1 MISSAALRTEEITL
15 KKGTSTLVGLLI
27 VMIVA
32 CVYSTVKNGI
42 DFMIF
47 LPLFFF
53 PMILLNIFKIRKLTK
68 EIKTRK

>member
-1 MISSAALRTEEITL
+1 MKSITELRTEEKTL
-15 KKGTSTLVGLLI
+15 KKGTSALVGLLI
-27 VMIVA
+27 VIIVT
-32 CVYSTVKNGI
+32 CVYSTVKNRME
-42 DFMIF
+42 FVLF